1 VWWVVGVIVLAAA
14 GAGAWLVF
22 SPSPAEPSADSMTVA
37 ATRGTQRQTVGATG
51 TIQPARRADLQFAV
65 SGEVTE
71 VLVAEGD
78 TVTAGQVL
86 ARVDDELLAA
96 EVAAAD
102 ADLDAARARRDD
114 DVAAGASATQ
124 LAADD
129 AAVVSAQSRLASA
142 QASLDHAQL
151 RATIA
156 GTVADVGLA
165 VGDQVSGGDGS
176 SPSDGATSP
185 NAAQD
190 DESGEDTPAITVV
203 STGRFVVDATVAAA
217 DVEPLKKGQQVEITP
232 VDAAEPIEGTV
243 TTVGRVAEAT
253 DSGAAAFPVTIE
265 VTGEHDDVYAG
276 SSATVT
282 IIVAERADVL
292 TVPTPALHGE
302 GDSAYVY
309 KMVDGRRVKTPV
321 RVGTAYGALTEIVSG
336 LAEGDE
342 VEVAGFV
349 RRPGGDQGGDQ
360 GGEQGGP
367 VNGGPQFQPGD
378 VVKIPGGGGGK

>member
-1 VWWVVGVIVLAAA
+1 VAGVIVLAAA

-22 SPSPAEPSADSMTVA
+22 APSEAEPSADSMTVA

-51 TIQPARRADLQFAV
+51 TIQPARRADLEFAV

-114 DVAAGASATQ
+114 DVAAGASDSQ

-129 AAVVSAQSRLASA
+129 ASVVSAQSRLASA
-142 QASLDHAQL
+142 QESLDHAQL
-151 RATIA
+151 RATLA
-156 GTVADVGLA
+156 GTVADVSLA

-176 SPSDGATSP
+176 SPSDDGATSP

-190 DESGEDTPAITVV
+190 DESGEDTQAITVV
-203 STGRFVVDATVAAA
+203 STGRFIVEASVAAA
-217 DVEPLKKGQQVEITP
+217 DVGQLKKGQQVEITP
-232 VDAAEPIEGTV
+232 VDATEPVEGTV
-243 TTVGRVAEAT
+243 TTVGRVAEAD
-253 DSGAAAFPVTIE
+253 DSGAATFPVTIE

-282 IIVAERADVL
+282 VIVAERDDVL
-292 TVPTPALHGE
+292 TVPTQALHGE
-302 GDSAYVY
+302 GDETYVH
-309 KMVDGRRVKTPV
+309 KMVDSRRVRTDV
-321 RVGTAYGALTEIVSG
+321 RVGTAYGPLTEIVSG

-349 RRPGGDQGGDQ
+349 RRPGGDQGGGDQ
-360 GGEQGGP
+360 GGEQGGGP
-367 VNGGPQFQPGD
+367 VVDVGPGGDGKVPD
-378 VVKIPGGGGGK
+378 GGGGR